1 MSISKLLS
9 NILRSKGLDDDHIE
23 ALEES
28 GITEK
33 EDFKLIGDYQTLMDM
48 TGIDE
53 EISINVMSWAVGLP
67 IEKET
72 QEERAESKGSIVVES
87 SDIVK
92 CVHCDAKQPKDY
104 KSGDLCLSCGNQ
116 AEPVQNCHWCLSSGP
131 GKYCRSCG
139 SEFVGSSDFEIAL
152 FLKREGE
159 SKSAIVSKVNEMTPL
174 EKDNMWAKIRRS
186 R

>member
-23 ALEES
+23 ALEEA
-28 GITEK
+28 GISQK
-33 EDFKLIGDYQTLMDM
+33 DDFQLIGDYQTLMDM

-72 QEERAESKGSIVVES
+72 QEERAESKGAIVVES

-92 CVHCDAKQPKDY
+92 CVHCDAKQPKD
-104 KSGDLCLSCGNQ
+104 
-116 AEPVQNCHWCLSSGP
+116 
-131 GKYCRSCG
+131 
-139 SEFVGSSDFEIAL
+139 
-152 FLKREGE
+152 
-159 SKSAIVSKVNEMTPL
+159 
-174 EKDNMWAKIRRS
+174 
-186 R
+186 